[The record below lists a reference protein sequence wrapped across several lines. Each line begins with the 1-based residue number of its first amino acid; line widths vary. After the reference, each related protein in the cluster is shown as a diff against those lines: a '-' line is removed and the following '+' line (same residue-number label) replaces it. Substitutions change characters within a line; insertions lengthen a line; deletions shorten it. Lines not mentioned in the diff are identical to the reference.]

1 MKTKAMVLETFNQP
15 LQQREFTIQPLKAG
29 QILVKMLIAGV
40 CGSDVHISQ
49 GEDPRIVLPLIPGHE
64 GVGTIVE
71 SSGDVVSVDGEQ
83 LRAGDRILWNRGVT
97 CGHCY
102 YCLILKE
109 PSLCSGRKVYGI
121 SCGQPT
127 DNPNGCYSEYIVLL
141 KDTALFKVPTEIDPA
156 ALVSASCSGAT
167 IAHAFD
173 MTKVR
178 TGDTVVVQGPGP
190 LGIYAAA
197 FARNR
202 GATQVIVIGGT
213 AERLELCKQFGAT
226 TVLNRKQTTAQE
238 RRETIYGLTHG
249 RGADIVV
256 EAAGFADAF
265 TEGLSL
271 LRNGGSYL
279 STGYAQPVGRVELD
293 PYLELVR
300 KNIRIQGVWVSDV
313 SHTRQALELVLSA
326 PELFSQM
333 ITHRFPLEQANV
345 ALESMASRN
354 ALKAVIIP

>member
-1 MKTKAMVLETFNQP
+1 MKTKAMVLKQFNQP
-15 LQQREFTIQPLKAG
+15 LEPQEFDINPLQQG
-29 QILVKMLIAGV
+29 QVLVKMLAAGV
-40 CGSDVHISQ
+40 CGSDVHISK

-64 GVGTIVE
+64 GVGTIQE
-71 SSGDVVSVDGEQ
+71 LAGNIATVDGEP
-83 LRAGDRILWNRGVT
+83 LRVGDRILWNRGVT
-97 CGHCY
+97 CGNCY

-121 SCGQPT
+121 SCGQPA
-127 DNPNGCYSEYIVLL
+127 DNPNGCYSQYIVLL
-141 KDTALFKVPTEIDPA
+141 KGTALFKIPADIDPA

-173 MTKVR
+173 LTEVR

-202 GATQVIVIGGT
+202 GATRVIVIGGT
-213 AERLELCKQFGAT
+213 AERLDLCKKFGAT
-226 TVLNRKQTTAQE
+226 TVLNRKETTAEE
-238 RRETIYGLTHG
+238 RREAILALTHG

-265 TEGLSL
+265 AEGIGL

-279 STGYAQPVGRVELD
+279 CTGYAQPVGQVQLD
-293 PYLELVR
+293 PYLQLVR
-300 KNIRIQGVWVSDV
+300 KNIKVQGVWVSDV

-326 PELFSQM
+326 PELFGQM
-333 ITHRFPLEQANV
+333 ITHRFSLDEANC
-345 ALESMASRN
+345 ALEAMAGRS
-354 ALKAVIIP
+354 ALKAVIVP